1 MLEVT
6 LGEYFLVHCILF
18 PKMLLFVI
26 KEPSVQLA
34 FDSLGLE
41 YKTFKYLINVM
52 QLKHWKQLYFQNMSI
67 NKKIEILWKGLI
79 KKML

>member
-1 MLEVT
+1 
-6 LGEYFLVHCILF
+6 
-18 PKMLLFVI
+18 MLLFVI
-26 KEPSVQLA
+26 KEPFAQLA

-52 QLKHWKQLYFQNMSI
+52 QLKHWKQMHFQNVSI
-67 NKKIEILWKGLI
+67 NKFFEILWKGLI